1 MGTETRGVTPPAPEC
16 NRPRPDRPNE
26 GNLEMMKSSIALALA
41 AILAPVALAASGE
54 FDYSANGLDWAS
66 VAELCG
72 TGQAQSPI
80 DLQSANAVPAA
91 SQAGN
96 RGSTTFDFAP
106 GSNVRIENTGHGLNT
121 MFDVTDLTAVIET
134 EDGPQSLEPLQFH
147 WHSPSEHSIDGVIYP
162 LEVHLVTMT
171 NVTGDLAVIG
181 MMYKYGE
188 ENELLNKLWPGEA
201 DDFAFRIKGEE
212 IPEGE
217 EYLHDKG
224 AETSL
229 GGESTID
236 VMKDL
241 LPENKS
247 YYAYKGSLT
256 TPPCSEGVYWHVMK
270 EPLEATVD
278 QVLNF
283 QNVLAETSE
292 GIRTNNRSPM
302 PLNGREVV
310 VFEDA

>member
-1 MGTETRGVTPPAPEC
+1 
-16 NRPRPDRPNE
+16 
-26 GNLEMMKSSIALALA
+26 MMKSSIALALA

-96 RGSTTFDFAP
+96 RGPTTFDFAP

>member
-1 MGTETRGVTPPAPEC
+1 
-16 NRPRPDRPNE
+16 
-26 GNLEMMKSSIALALA
+26 
-41 AILAPVALAASGE
+41 
-54 FDYSANGLDWAS
+54 
-66 VAELCG
+66 
-72 TGQAQSPI
+72 
-80 DLQSANAVPAA
+80 
-91 SQAGN
+91 
-96 RGSTTFDFAP
+96 
-106 GSNVRIENTGHGLNT
+106 
-121 MFDVTDLTAVIET
+121 
-134 EDGPQSLEPLQFH
+134 
-147 WHSPSEHSIDGVIYP
+147 
-162 LEVHLVTMT
+162 MT

-217 EYLHDKG
+217 EYLYDKG

-256 TPPCSEGVYWHVMK
+256 TPPCSEEYLHDKGAK
-270 EPLEATVD
+270 
-278 QVLNF
+278 
-283 QNVLAETSE
+283 TS
-292 GIRTNNRSPM
+292 
-302 PLNGREVV
+302 L
-310 VFEDA
+310 

>member
-1 MGTETRGVTPPAPEC
+1 
-16 NRPRPDRPNE
+16 
-26 GNLEMMKSSIALALA
+26 MMKSSIALALA

-96 RGSTTFDFAP
+96 RGPTTFDFAP
-106 GSNVRIENTGHGLNT
+106 GSNVRIENTGHGLNA

>member
-1 MGTETRGVTPPAPEC
+1 
-16 NRPRPDRPNE
+16 
-26 GNLEMMKSSIALALA
+26 MMKSSIALALA

-96 RGSTTFDFAP
+96 RGPTTFDFAP

-256 TPPCSEGVYWHVMK
+256 TPPCSEGVYWHVLK

>member
-1 MGTETRGVTPPAPEC
+1 MSDAPLSLSVSVSI
-16 NRPRPDRPNE
+16 DRLWLTTSVPVR
-26 GNLEMMKSSIALALA
+26 KS
-41 AILAPVALAASGE
+41 
-54 FDYSANGLDWAS
+54 
-66 VAELCG
+66 
-72 TGQAQSPI
+72 
-80 DLQSANAVPAA
+80 
-91 SQAGN
+91 
-96 RGSTTFDFAP
+96 
-106 GSNVRIENTGHGLNT
+106 GHGLNT

-256 TPPCSEGVYWHVMK
+256 TPPCSEGVYWHVLK
-270 EPLEATVD
+270 EPLEVTVD